1 MKKPAN
7 RQLDAVFGALSDPI
21 RRNILS
27 RLAHGECSVTMLGE
41 PFDVSAPAITKH
53 LRVLESAGLIARRKE
68 GRVHYCCLSNEDLL
82 GEAGDWIQQQRAF
95 WEQQLDAL
103 EKYLEKEK
111 GACSN
116 QPKMPGLPS
125 GSKSV
130 SRRRAKKSSARGRN
144 RKP

>member
-1 MKKPAN
+1 MKKRAN
-7 RQLDAVFGALSDPI
+7 RRLDAVFGALSDPI

-27 RLAHGECSVTMLGE
+27 RLARGECSVTTLGE

-68 GRVHYCCLSNEDLL
+68 GRVNYCCLSGDPL
-82 GEAGDWIQQQRAF
+82 GEADDWIQQQRKF

-111 GACSN
+111 GACSDLSKE
-116 QPKMPGLPS
+116 PDLPS
-125 GSKSV
+125 GSKDV
-130 SRRRAKKSSARGRN
+130 SKRRGKKFSTRGRN
-144 RKP
+144 RKR